1 MLESLAVQFV
11 GRAHMLAGPTTIIV
25 VMNIVVVVV
34 GVAAQLGVTKI
45 RWAMGALAVT
55 APAIS
60 ATGHSGL

>member
-1 MLESLAVQFV
+1 
-11 GRAHMLAGPTTIIV
+11 MLAGPTTIIV
-25 VMNIVVVVV
+25 VMNIVVVVVVVV

>member
-1 MLESLAVQFV
+1 
-11 GRAHMLAGPTTIIV
+11 MLAGPTTIIV
-25 VMNIVVVVV
+25 VMNIVVVVVVV

>member
-1 MLESLAVQFV
+1 
-11 GRAHMLAGPTTIIV
+11 MLAGPTTIIV
-25 VMNIVVVVV
+25 VMNIVVVVVV